1 MKYLSNQ
8 YVSVFQYKGYSICTL
23 KNAVPEDGDEVGYKI
38 DDVVFAANT
47 YSTVAEAIEEIEKFE
62 DYKRG
67 DKQWQ
72 R

>member
-47 YSTVAEAIEEIEKFE
+47 YSTVAEAIEGVKQDEKS
-62 DYKRG
+62 
-67 DKQWQ
+67 
-72 R
+72 